1 MCAVRG
7 DNEGVAMLQFEN
19 RVVLITGGA
28 NGIGR
33 ATAQAFA
40 REGARVV
47 VSDLADGA
55 GEETVSSIRKA
66 GGEARYV
73 RTDVRDAAQV
83 AALVTGTV
91 QAYGR
96 LDVAFNNAGIEG
108 SQAPIADLS
117 EESWERVLRVNLTA
131 VFLCMK
137 HQLAQMTKQGEGAIV
152 NNASILGQ
160 VGFANASAYVAAKH
174 GLLGLTRCA
183 ALEYSTRGIRVNAVC
198 PGFIVTPMLER
209 AGLLQDDAT
218 RKTIESLHAMKRMGK
233 PEEVAEAV
241 LFLASAKASFIAGH
255 PLLVDGGY
263 VAQ

>member
-1 MCAVRG
+1 MR
-7 DNEGVAMLQFEN
+7 QFEQQ
-19 RVVLITGGA
+19 VVLITGGA

-33 ATAQAFA
+33 ATAEAFA
-40 REGARVV
+40 REGARVI
-47 VSDLADGA
+47 VSDMTDAA
-55 GEETVSSIRKA
+55 GEETVAAIRKA

-83 AALVTGTV
+83 AALVDGTV
-91 QAYGR
+91 RAYGR

-108 SQAPIADLS
+108 TQAAIADLS
-117 EESWERVLRVNLTA
+117 EEAWERVLRVNLTG

-137 HQLAQMTKQGEGAIV
+137 HEIAQMIKQGGGAIV

-160 VGFANASAYVAAKH
+160 VAFANASAYVAAKH

-183 ALEYSTRGIRVNAVC
+183 ALENAAKGIRVNAVC

-209 AGLLQDDAT
+209 AGLLQDET
-218 RKTIESLHAMKRMGK
+218 VRKSIEAAHAVGRMGR

-241 LFLASAKASFIAGH
+241 LFLASPKASFVAGH
-255 PLLVDGGY
+255 PLFVDGGY
-263 VAQ
+263 VAR

>member
-1 MCAVRG
+1 MAR
-7 DNEGVAMLQFEN
+7 QFEDQ
-19 RVVLITGGA
+19 VALVTGGS

-33 ATAQAFA
+33 ATAVAFA
-40 REGARVV
+40 REGAKVI
-47 VSDLADGA
+47 VSDTADA
-55 GEETVSSIRKA
+55 PGEETVAAIRAA

-73 RTDVRDAAQV
+73 RCDVSDGAQI
-83 AALVTGTV
+83 ASLVRGTV
-91 QAYGR
+91 KIYGR

-108 SQAPIADLS
+108 TLAPIAELA
-117 EESWERVLRVNLTA
+117 EEAWERVLRVNLTG

-137 HQLAQMTKQGEGAIV
+137 YQIERMLEQGSGAIV

-160 VGFANASAYVAAKH
+160 VGFANASAYAAAKH

-183 ALEYSTRGIRVNAVC
+183 ALEYSARGIRVNAVC

-209 AGLLQDDAT
+209 AGMLNDPAT
-218 RKTIESLHAMKRMGK
+218 RAMIEGLHAFKRMGQ

-241 LFLASAKASFIAGH
+241 LFLASSKASFVAGH

>member
-1 MCAVRG
+1 MR
-7 DNEGVAMLQFEN
+7 EFEDQ
-19 RVVLITGGA
+19 VVLVTGGS

-33 ATAQAFA
+33 ATAIAFA

-47 VSDLADGA
+47 VSDLANQA
-55 GEETVSSIRKA
+55 GEETVATIRAA
-66 GGEARYV
+66 GGDARYV
-73 RTDVRDAAQV
+73 HTDVRDAEQIAS
-83 AALVTGTV
+83 LVSGTV
-91 QAYGR
+91 RDYGR

-108 SQAPIADLS
+108 TQAPIAELS
-117 EESWERVLRVNLTA
+117 EENWERVIRVNLTS

-137 HQLAQMTKQGEGAIV
+137 HELAQMTKQGSGAII

-160 VGFANASAYVAAKH
+160 VAFANASAYTAAKH
-174 GLLGLTRCA
+174 GLLGLTQCA
-183 ALEYSTRGIRVNAVC
+183 ALEYAARGIRVNAVC

-209 AGLLQDDAT
+209 AGLLDDEAV
-218 RKTIESLHAMKRMGK
+218 RKSIENMHAMKRMGR

-241 LFLASAKASFIAGH
+241 LFLASQKASFIAGH

>member
-1 MCAVRG
+1 MA
-7 DNEGVAMLQFEN
+7 DFEN
-19 RVVLITGGA
+19 QVVLITGGA

-33 ATAQAFA
+33 ATAAAFA
-40 REGARVV
+40 REGARVI
-47 VSDLADGA
+47 VSDITAQA
-55 GEETVSSIRKA
+55 GEETVGAIRAA
-66 GGEARYV
+66 GGDARYV
-73 RTDVRDAAQV
+73 QADMRDGEQI
-83 AALVTGTV
+83 AALVQGTV
-91 QAYGR
+91 REFGR

-108 SQAPIADLS
+108 TMAPIDELS
-117 EESWERVLRVNLTA
+117 EESWERVLRVNLTS

-137 HQLAQMTKQGEGAIV
+137 HELAQMTKQGSGAIV

-160 VGFANASAYVAAKH
+160 VGFANAAAYTAAKH

-183 ALEYSTRGIRVNAVC
+183 ALEYAARGIRVNAVC

-209 AGLLQDDAT
+209 AGLLQNDEV
-218 RKTIESLHAMKRMGK
+218 RKTIEAMHAMKRMGR

-241 LFLASAKASFIAGH
+241 LFLASQKASFVAGH